1 MRPAARDKEFLIYL
15 ADNGPVVKNGSGVR
29 FFDSFGQGFVLLQAA
44 PSLTPCKSVLSYQF
58 PDLFYLALFSAFS

>member
-44 PSLTPCKSVLSYQF
+44 PSLTP
-58 PDLFYLALFSAFS
+58 